1 MPNGAK
7 HWCFTINNP
16 DDFEK
21 DGDNLNDYDYCILGQ
36 EIGDDGTP
44 HVQGYIAMKRKT
56 TLRNMKIL
64 MPRAHLEMMRGS
76 SKEASDYC
84 KKDGNFIECGDLPV
98 VGGVVKARRYK
109 EAIQLSKA
117 GDFDKMQ
124 EEHPDMYWNNY
135 HTMKRIRM
143 DNPDKLDD
151 LNELNNEWIW
161 GPPRI
166 GKSRMA
172 RAENPNCYIKPH
184 NKWFLGYKNQEV
196 VLYDD
201 LGKSCS
207 SWIGDFLKQWGD
219 HYPFPIETKGD
230 GSVIRPKRIIIT
242 SNYSIDEL
250 FGHDEQLCL
259 AIKARF
265 KTRHIVQLNMPV
277 IPLVI
282 QNPQPEWDE
291 ISINDEDD
299 EILDHLNLQN
309 YQQDDTKMTW
319 HIEEDESSLEI

>member
-16 DDFEK
+16 NAGEIA
-21 DGDNLNDYDYCILGQ
+21 GDSIGNVYEYCILAD
-36 EIGDDGTP
+36 EVGDDGTP
-44 HVQGYIAMKRKT
+44 HVQGYICMKSKT
-56 TLRNMKIL
+56 TLNNMKKIL
-64 MPRAHLEMMRGS
+64 PRAHLEIMKGTPFQ
-76 SKEASDYC
+76 ASEYC
-84 KKDGNFIECGDLPV
+84 KKDGLFIECGTLPIYGPNA
-98 VGGVVKARRYK
+98 GGIAKKERYQS
-109 EAIQLSKA
+109 AIKYAKA
-117 GDFDKMQ
+117 GDFDKME
-124 EEHPDMYWNNY
+124 EEHPDMFWNNY

-151 LNELNNEWIW
+151 LNQLDNEWIW
-161 GPPRI
+161 GVPRI
-166 GKSRMA
+166 GKSKLA

-184 NKWFLGYKNQEV
+184 NKWFLGYKNQDV

-201 LGKSCS
+201 LGKGCA

-242 SNYSIDEL
+242 SNYSIDDL

-265 KTRHIVQLNMPV
+265 KSRNIVQLTTVPV
-277 IPLVI
+277 PQIPSGTPVLY
-282 QNPQPEWDE
+282 DD
-291 ISINDEDD
+291 ISIHDEDD
-299 EILDHLNLQN
+299 EIEEHLNFEN
-309 YQQDDTKMTW
+309 YSPESTKIIW
-319 HIEEDESSLEI
+319 K